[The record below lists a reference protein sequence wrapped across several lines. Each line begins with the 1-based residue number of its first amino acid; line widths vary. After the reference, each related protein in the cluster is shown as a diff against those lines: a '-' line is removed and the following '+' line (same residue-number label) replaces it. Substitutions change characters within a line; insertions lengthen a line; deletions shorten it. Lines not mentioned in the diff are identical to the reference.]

1 MKDFIKKNSNII
13 LIIALIFILPMFI
26 WSGVN
31 KILNFDK
38 KVKTLDGKLPIKL
51 PRWMENTGMI
61 AVLALEIF
69 GSIIL
74 ILSAF
79 YYKNR
84 PHFLQLLTNIV
95 IVLFLIFLVVVTIL
109 YHPPG
114 KKMIPFLSN
123 LCDFGAFILVLCLFN
138 L

>member
-38 KVKTLDGKLPIKL
+38 KVKTLGKKLSFLPKFCCDF
-51 PRWMENTGMI
+51 GMVMVI
-61 AVLALEIF
+61 ILEII
-69 GSIIL
+69 GSL
-74 ILSAF
+74 ILLYSAIF
-79 YYKNR
+79 YKNR
-84 PHFLQLLTNIV
+84 SPLLHTITNITL
-95 IVLFLIFLVVVTIL
+95 ILFILFLIVVTFI

-114 KKMIPFLSN
+114 KKMIPFMSN
-123 LCDFGAFILVLCLFN
+123 MCDIGAFILLLCLFN

>member
-38 KVKTLDGKLPIKL
+38 KVKTLGKKLSFLPKFYCDF
-51 PRWMENTGMI
+51 GMVMVI
-61 AVLALEIF
+61 ILEII
-69 GSIIL
+69 GSL
-74 ILSAF
+74 ILLYSAIF
-79 YYKNR
+79 YNNR
-84 PHFLQLLTNIV
+84 SPLLQTITNITL
-95 IVLFLIFLVVVTIL
+95 ILFILFLIVVTFI

-114 KKMIPFLSN
+114 KKIIPFMSN
-123 LCDFGAFILVLCLFN
+123 MCDIGAFILLFCLFN

>member
-38 KVKTLDGKLPIKL
+38 KVKTLGKKLSFLPKFCCDL
-51 PRWMENTGMI
+51 GMVMVI
-61 AVLALEIF
+61 ILEII
-69 GSIIL
+69 GSL
-74 ILSAF
+74 ILLYSAIF
-79 YYKNR
+79 YKNR
-84 PHFLQLLTNIV
+84 SSLLQTITNITL
-95 IVLFLIFLVVVTIL
+95 ILFILFLIVVTFI

-114 KKMIPFLSN
+114 KKMIPFMSN
-123 LCDFGAFILVLCLFN
+123 MCDIGAFILLFCLFN